1 MVSTTLN
8 SNATWLLFG
17 SYQKQIISF
26 QKDNKNI
33 QLFLSVLRISVETEF
48 IANGKITTLYLK
60 IFTSNNDNIASM
72 IKTMVSRDNCDLT
85 VKK

>member
-26 QKDNKNI
+26 QKNNKNI